1 MTDDEFEKVL
11 KYIAAAD
18 KRTFGKADLAVWGDI
33 IGDLRFDDVMAAV
46 RQHYRDSI
54 DWLKPAH
61 VRQAVRKARQD
72 RSGRA
77 VPAAPP
83 AEVTDQP
90 GVYKLHL
97 VRAIAEIADQRFD
110 TYQGLTASVEKEGPN
125 KAFEEHPAAKRASE
139 RAQHQANERWEV
151 GCPVAWCAAPAD
163 EPCRDR
169 DGNNL
174 PWQRTHSKRIV
185 ARRQAREARMNAATP
200 RQAIV

>member
-1 MTDDEFEKVL
+1 MTPDEFENVL

-18 KRTFGKADLAVWGDI
+18 KRTFGKADLAVWGDV

-46 RQHYRDSI
+46 RQHYRDST

-83 AEVTDQP
+83 AEVTDKP

-97 VRAIAEIADQRFD
+97 VRAIAEIADQRWD
-110 TYQGLTASVEKEGPN
+110 IHPALAAPGEKDGPS
-125 KAFEEHPAAKRASE
+125 KAYEEHPAAKRASE
-139 RAQHQANERWEV
+139 RAEHQRAHRWEV
-151 GCPVAWCAAPAD
+151 ACPVDWCSAPA
-163 EPCRDR
+163 EQPCRDR

-174 PWQRTHSKRIV
+174 PWQRTHSNRIV
-185 ARRQAREARMNAATP
+185 ARRQAREARMNAARP
-200 RQAIV
+200 QQVIA